1 MFKMTSLTKGKQTA
15 RPASDHLY
23 LVLLSQIP
31 LFNMTNRQ
39 GKYNAALC
47 QREMSAGSYFNMM

>member
-1 MFKMTSLTKGKQTA
+1 MFKMTSLTKGKQTG

-23 LVLLSQIP
+23 ESQIP

-47 QREMSAGSYFNMM
+47 QREMSAESYFNMM